1 MLESI
6 FVFGTAGQIVQ
17 RLRDYEQ
24 AGITTTALQFTSF
37 QPDPEQKRRRV
48 MRAME
53 AVAAAWR

>member
-1 MLESI
+1 
-6 FVFGTAGQIVQ
+6 FGTAEEIVR

-48 MRAME
+48 MDAME
-53 AVAAAWR
+53 TVAAAWR